1 MAKSR
6 RKSATRNARVRQSRR
21 APPPATAS
29 SRGNGR
35 GAASPAEEI
44 SRCFYEVVPDGATRG
59 SLADTKLQLVRRV
72 LFLGRRWRNL
82 MDEALRATGNNHA
95 RWVTLLWVDMMAGR
109 ANLGELAEQIAV
121 ELPTLVRL
129 LNRLEREGLVK
140 RRAFGGS
147 NRDKAV
153 VLTAKGRRALVPMS
167 DVINRTR
174 AKFVDDVD
182 REQLAAALELL
193 DGLLAKYARVV
204 RWSGNPE

>member
-1 MAKSR
+1 M
-6 RKSATRNARVRQSRR
+6 
-21 APPPATAS
+21 
-29 SRGNGR
+29 
-35 GAASPAEEI
+35 
-44 SRCFYEVVPDGATRG
+44 RCFYEVVPDGATRG
-59 SLADTKLQLVRRV
+59 SLSDTKLRLVRRV

-82 MDEALRATGNNHA
+82 MDEALRATGSNHA

-153 VLTAKGRRALVPMS
+153 VLTPKGRRALVPMS
-167 DVINRTR
+167 DTINRTR
-174 AKFVDDVD
+174 AKFVEDVD
-182 REQLAAALELL
+182 REQLVAALELL
-193 DGLLAKYARVV
+193 DGLLGKYARVV